1 MHKVIYYAKCG
12 YDEIIFW
19 PEFKYELMVRIIL
32 KRIFR
37 KWDRVHGLDFSGS
50 E

>member
-1 MHKVIYYAKCG
+1 MPSAV

-19 PEFKYELMVRIIL
+19 PEFKYELVGRIIL
-32 KRIFR
+32 KGIFR
-37 KWDRVHGLDFSGS
+37 KWDGSYELDRYGS